1 MIDKIDNNKVSDIV
15 KDVAKQSQPLNRS
28 VADLADASLQISN
41 ESLIDKANELPS
53 ENTSAVEEAKKLIAS
68 GQLDTID
75 NIKAAAQSIL
85 KFGV

>member
-15 KDVAKQSQPLNRS
+15 KDLAKQSQPLNRS

-41 ESLIDKANELPS
+41 ESLISKVNEIPS
-53 ENTSAVEEAKKLIAS
+53 ENTNAVEQAKKLIAA
-68 GQLDTID
+68 GQLDTPD